1 MKKVLISTFITS
13 AILGA
18 GAAYAY
24 TKWGNNVAVSVYNKL
39 VG

>member
-1 MKKVLISTFITS
+1 MKKVLISTFLTS

-18 GAAYAY
+18 GAAFAY

>member
-1 MKKVLISTFITS
+1 MKKVLISTFLTS

>member
-1 MKKVLISTFITS
+1 MKRVLISTFITS

-18 GAAYAY
+18 GAAFAY

>member
-1 MKKVLISTFITS
+1 MKRVLISTFLTS

>member
-18 GAAYAY
+18 GAAFAY

>member
-18 GAAYAY
+18 GAAFAY
-24 TKWGNNVAVSVYNKL
+24 TKWGNNVAVSVYNKI